1 MEKVKIDG
9 IPIEDYGTHHSR
21 TVYPDSYNIMQTN
34 FMQTNFAQ
42 QRLAMSYL

>member
-9 IPIEDYGTHHSR
+9 RPTGK

>member
-34 FMQTNFAQ
+34 FAQ